1 MGINTSENF
10 YTFFMMDCLNNSTL
24 VVCDKNSFFEK
35 RNLNKNILLSN
46 YSKTNITCNKIY
58 NFLSKSKFNNVWN
71 KPIKFPKNLY
81 NLKFTKFS
89 VIFKIEPK

>member
-1 MGINTSENF
+1 
-10 YTFFMMDCLNNSTL
+10 MMDCLNNSTL

-58 NFLSKSKFNNVWN
+58 NFLSKSKFNNV
-71 KPIKFPKNLY
+71 
-81 NLKFTKFS
+81 
-89 VIFKIEPK
+89 